1 VSRVVRSSGIAVV
14 AAGGLRAVCASCKMR
29 DGAATIEV
37 LGELSGALRGAEGSG
52 VLEGST

>member
-1 VSRVVRSSGIAVV
+1 VQSSGIAVV
-14 AAGGLRAVCASCKMR
+14 AAAGALRAVCASCKKR